1 MPQVPRTP
9 NEEEKDDEVVDEAVD
24 ESFPATDASSHT
36 PVTGATAEP
45 EETENDKARR
55 KVSDSRSSTTT

>member
-9 NEEEKDDEVVDEAVD
+9 NEEKKDDEVVDEAVD
-24 ESFPATDASSHT
+24 ESFPASDAPSRT
-36 PVTGATAEP
+36 PVTGATADP
-45 EETENDKARR
+45 EEAEDDTEKR

>member
-24 ESFPATDASSHT
+24 ESFPASDAPSRT

-45 EETENDKARR
+45 GDPDDEEEEK
-55 KVSDSRSSTTT
+55 